1 MKYGVGLPLSGID
14 GNVERLVEFA
24 YIAEQEGWEG
34 LFLEDYIMYWGQ
46 ENTPTYDPWLTLT
59 AIALRTQKMRLGITV
74 TPLSRRRPWKLAK
87 ECVTLDHL
95 SGGRVI
101 LGFGLGDEG
110 DKSFSGFGEVVD
122 AKQRAEM
129 LDEGLDILN
138 GLMSGRSLNYQGK
151 HYQVNNITLSPK
163 PIQTPRI
170 PIWLGGFWP
179 RKAPALRA
187 ARWDGFCPARLPDE
201 NGNGYIKP
209 SDIRDIKAFISE
221 HRTSSAPFD
230 LVVGGN
236 SPGNDP
242 AKARAHVEEFIEA
255 GATWWVEFV
264 LPGPGETE
272 EALIRIK
279 QGPPS

>member
-1 MKYGVGLPLSGID
+1 MKYGLVLPLSGID
-14 GNVERLVEFA
+14 GNVEKLVEFA

-46 ENTPTYDPWLTLT
+46 ANAPTYDPWLTLT
-59 AIALRTQKMRLGITV
+59 AIALRTRQMRLGITV
-74 TPLSRRRPWKLAK
+74 TPLSRRRPWKLVK

-95 SGGRVI
+95 SNGRVI
-101 LGFGLGDEG
+101 LGFGLGDEQ
-110 DKSFSGFGEVVD
+110 DKSFGGFGEVTD

-129 LDEGLDILN
+129 LDEGLDILDA
-138 GLMSGRSLNYQGK
+138 LMNEQAVNYQGK
-151 HYQVNNITLSPK
+151 HYQVNGITLLPK
-163 PIQTPRI
+163 PVQEPRI
-170 PIWLGGFWP
+170 PIWIGGFWP

-187 ARWDGFCPARLPDE
+187 ARWDGFCPARLQDE

-209 SDIRDIKAFISE
+209 SDIRDIKAFIAPY
-221 HRTSSAPFD
+221 RTSSTSFD

-236 SPGNDP
+236 SPGDDP

-264 LPGPGETE
+264 LPGVGEAD
-272 EALIRIK
+272 EALTRIK

>member
-1 MKYGVGLPLSGID
+1 MKYGLVLPLSGID
-14 GNVERLVEFA
+14 GNIEKLVEFA

-46 ENTPTYDPWLTLT
+46 MNTPTYDPWLTLT

-74 TPLSRRRPWKLAK
+74 TPMSRRRPWKLVK

-95 SGGRVI
+95 SNGRVI
-101 LGFGLGDEG
+101 LGFGLGDEQ
-110 DKSFSGFGEVVD
+110 DKSFSGFGEVID
-122 AKQRAEM
+122 ARQRAEM

-138 GLMSGRSLNYQGK
+138 GLMSGQSINYQGK
-151 HYQVNNITLSPK
+151 HYQVNNISLFPK
-163 PIQTPRI
+163 PVQEPRI
-170 PIWLGGFWP
+170 PIWIGGFWP

-187 ARWDGFCPARLPDE
+187 ARWDGFCPARLHDE

-209 SDIRDIKAFISE
+209 SDIRDIKAFIAE

-236 SPGNDP
+236 SPGDDH
-242 AKARAHVEEFIEA
+242 AKAHAHVEAFIEA
-255 GATWWVEFV
+255 GATWWIEFV
-264 LPGPGETE
+264 LPGVGEAD
-272 EALIRIK
+272 EALARIK
-279 QGPPS
+279 QGPPL